1 MLKRIE
7 NLRNAIFS
15 ADDRTVFVER
25 FLYLK
30 QAYEKYRD
38 EPAEIRHALITSE
51 ILSNISIVIGE
62 DDLIVGRVKEV
73 VAAEED
79 EELFQ
84 EIWDTEQEYLPPPFF
99 NYAARPDIFSRIFPD
114 QDSPLGPYTSLPVP
128 SFYGTGGHVI
138 PDWEGLLKKG
148 MNGIKEEARKK
159 LQTIHDTD
167 YKSEKQKRFLQA
179 AIISSDAVIGYADR
193 YAKKLEAMIE
203 KEDDPDRTKELAM
216 IRRVLQRVPAHPA
229 ESFHEAIQSI
239 WLLDLILHQVIGAR
253 DFTLGRADQ
262 YLKPFYEKDMQ
273 DGSINRQ
280 QAVELIECLFIKCN
294 EVTSLISHMHG
305 TPILKFSITRDIKR
319 SLCLDSIQYC
329 TVGGQKTDGSD
340 AVNDVSFLILDAADE
355 LRMKQPVVIVRYF
368 KGINPQFWL
377 KACDVARRGLN
388 TIAFYNDEVIIPA
401 YESCGILRKDAMDY
415 AQIACCHPGLPGRST
430 ECREY
435 WFNLPKHLEL
445 ALNDGFDP
453 MAGLQTGPRTGK
465 VDDLKT
471 FSELA
476 AAVKAQTR
484 YQVEKVICE
493 MGDFFKR
500 YFELKPFSFESI
512 LMKDCVEMAMDYKDF
527 DRNPPKGTGYIY
539 IDCLGGGLATVAD
552 SLAAIKKLVFDEKRM
567 SLSQLNEILQN
578 NFEEHEALRLK
589 LLNRFPKYGNDDDY
603 VDSIAVD
610 IAEFFVHTVI
620 EQKNPY
626 LGLSFPSIYSYHSY
640 ACHGAVTGA
649 TPDGRKAGEPVSENQ
664 QAVNGMD
671 RNGLTALLNSMAKLK
686 PVFRFTPSGGS
697 TISIHPS
704 GVSGEN
710 GSKIM
715 SDLIETYFEKD
726 GLHVQTNIID
736 RDTLID
742 AKRHPQ
748 KHRELLVRV
757 TGYSAYFVTLSPE
770 CQDFIIERATHTA

>member
-1 MLKRIE
+1 MLKRIA
-7 NLRNAIFS
+7 NLRNSVLS
-15 ADDRTVFVER
+15 ADDRTVFIER

-30 QAYEKYRD
+30 QAYEKFKD
-38 EPAEIRHALITSE
+38 EPAEIRHAHITKE
-51 ILSNISIVIGE
+51 ILSNISIVVGK
-62 DDLIVGRVKEV
+62 DDLLVGRVKEV
-73 VAAEED
+73 VPTEKD
-79 EELFQ
+79 EALLQ
-84 EIWDTEQEYLPPPFF
+84 EVWDAEQEYLPPPFF
-99 NYAARPDIFSRIFPD
+99 NYAARPDIFSRVFPD

-148 MNGIKEEARKK
+148 MNGIKETAEKK
-159 LQTIHDTD
+159 LQTIQGDGR
-167 YKSEKQKRFLQA
+167 KAGKQKRFLQA
-179 AIISSDAVIGYADR
+179 VIISTDAVIGYADR
-193 YAKKLEAMIE
+193 CVKKLEELIE
-203 KEDDPDRTKELAM
+203 KETDPDRKKELSTM
-216 IRRVLQRVPAHPA
+216 RRVLQKVPASPA

-239 WLLDLILHQVIGAR
+239 WILDVILHQVIGAR

-262 YLKPFYEKDMQ
+262 YLWPFYEKDIQ
-273 DGSINRQ
+273 DGSIDRQ
-280 QAVELIECLFIKCN
+280 RASELIKCLFIKCN

-305 TPILKFSITRDIKR
+305 SPVLKFSVTRDIKK

-329 TVGGQKTDGSD
+329 TIGGQKPDGSD
-340 AVNDVSFLILDAADE
+340 AVNDLSELILEAADE
-355 LRMKQPVVIVRYF
+355 LRMKQPVIIVRYF
-368 KGINPQFWL
+368 KGINPRFWL

-388 TIAFYNDEVIIPA
+388 TIAFYNDNVIIPA
-401 YESCGILRKDAMDY
+401 YERCGILHNDAMDY

-453 MAGLQTGPRTGK
+453 KAGLQTGLRTGK
-465 VDDLKT
+465 AGGFKT
-471 FSELA
+471 FFEFA
-476 AAVKAQTR
+476 EAVKAQTR
-484 YQVEKVICE
+484 YQVEKVIGE
-493 MGDFFKR
+493 MGVFFKR

-527 DRNPPKGTGYIY
+527 DRNPPTGTGYIY

-552 SLAAIKKLVFDEKRM
+552 SLAAVKKLVFEEKRM
-567 SLSQLNEILQN
+567 SLSQLNEILKK
-578 NFEEHEALRLK
+578 NFEGHEALRLE
-589 LLNRFPKYGNDDDY
+589 LMNRFPKYGNDDDY

-610 IAEFFVHTVI
+610 IAESFVHTVI

-671 RNGLTALLNSMAKLK
+671 KSGLTALFNTMAKLK

-704 GVSGEN
+704 GVTGSN

-715 SDLIETYFEKD
+715 SDLIETYFEKG

-736 RDTLID
+736 RDTLVD
-742 AKRHPQ
+742 AKRHPE
-748 KHRELLVRV
+748 KYRELLVRV